1 MDQSTS
7 STAMDSLLK
16 FARTLAGH
24 YSNRAQAQDNP
35 KDFAHIN
42 IFFRPLPWE
51 VLKGPG
57 FYSEQSY
64 DHDPWRP
71 YRQGVH
77 RLLPM
82 QNDVFIVE
90 NYGYTDAIRLAGS
103 GLRPELLNSL
113 KPESLKPRCGCG
125 MHFREVEPGRYL
137 GEVEPGKNCLVP
149 RDGQL
154 TYLVSEVDV
163 NATDWISRDRGFDP
177 DSDEQRWGSE
187 HGPLR
192 FKRISHLGDDLS
204 LNWLRW

>member
-1 MDQSTS
+1 MEPNPQSP
-7 STAMDSLLK
+7 ANALLLK
-16 FARTLAGH
+16 FAKTLAGH
-24 YSNRAQAQDNP
+24 YSNRAQSQENP

-42 IFFRPLPWE
+42 IFFRPLPWD
-51 VLKGPG
+51 VLKAPG

-82 QNDVFIVE
+82 DNDVFIVE
-90 NYGYTDAIRLAGS
+90 NYGFGDPLRLAGA
-103 GLRPELLNSL
+103 GQRPELLNSL
-113 KPESLKPRCGCG
+113 RPESLKPRCGCG
-125 MHFREVEPGRYL
+125 MHFREIEDGRYL

-177 DSDEQRWGSE
+177 ENDEQRWGSE

-192 FKRISHLGDDLS
+192 FKRVAHLGEELDM
-204 LNWLRW
+204 NWLRW